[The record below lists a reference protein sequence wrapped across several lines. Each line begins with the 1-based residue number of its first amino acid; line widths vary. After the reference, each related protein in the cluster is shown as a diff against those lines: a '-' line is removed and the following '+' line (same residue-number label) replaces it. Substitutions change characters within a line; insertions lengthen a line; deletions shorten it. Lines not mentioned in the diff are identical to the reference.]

1 MENEEDED
9 EEADDEYDSRQ
20 DMKDVKK
27 MMEFMIYKM
36 KKMSLNLKSVQKQ
49 VRYRPLGG
57 ARDFYSNQYS
67 QSVAIPGGNNAANSA
82 YSGKIS
88 HQNKKYRQQNTVRQ
102 QRLQHRETMREQ
114 D

>member
-9 EEADDEYDSRQ
+9 EEADDEYDSRK

-49 VRYRPLGG
+49 VRYRPIGG

-67 QSVAIPGGNNAANSA
+67 QSLAMPAGNAGNSA

-88 HQNKKYRQQNTVRQ
+88 HQNKNYLQHNTVR
-102 QRLQHRETMREQ
+102 
-114 D
+114 